1 MPTVDGQ
8 KFPYTRA
15 GVAAAKKARK
25 SKNPDAVK
33 TKGDMMLADNVKATI
48 NNMGGGYKG
57 LTRGYLGA
65 T

>member
-8 KFPYTRA
+8 KFPYTEA

-25 SKNPDAVK
+25 RKNPDAVK

-48 NNMGGGYKG
+48 RNMGGGY
-57 LTRGYLGA
+57 
-65 T
+65 